1 MKIQIKIKKTNG
13 SLEALRFR
21 VRDGRSVELYYSA
34 KEMIDIRELARC
46 YDCTETDSQIICNLQ
61 EKSGVR
67 RINEELRDTIKNYT
81 EKIEKVYS
89 EIKGNAA
96 LLNSKA
102 LKERVEAEINGTQ
115 LKKNDDVLEVRYESY
130 IESQHDNGLLSDGRY
145 RHYQVSLR
153 ELKRFLII
161 NKMTSITCKE
171 FDGAQLLQLRTFLI
185 NEYKYVSNHRPL
197 YAEMDERQI
206 PSAPRSQNTIA
217 SKMKFYRTFF
227 NYLCESG
234 EIDRSPF
241 SAVGSN
247 NRKQIM
253 REKYDD
259 PVFLTTEEL
268 QKIHDAELPE
278 DLKEVRDCFLLHCQ
292 LGCRIEDYK
301 ALSLRNVKVSN
312 EGFAY
317 VEYMP
322 SKTAKENAMVVQTP
336 LMKSGLKTVKKY
348 GFSFPCLRNLWG
360 KSGYNHQIKEIV
372 RLSGIEREVTVTVGG
387 MKSKKICDLAS
398 TKFARKTFVSAMQQV
413 QIDDFA
419 AGLHSNKSDA
429 VYRYGNASNIL
440 ENRYVLMCTAFNE
453 KPYKTD
459 SNLSL

>member
-1 MKIQIKIKKTNG
+1 MKIQIKVKKTNG

-21 VRDGRSVELYYSA
+21 VRDGRNVELYYSTS
-34 KEMIDIRELARC
+34 EMIDVKELARC
-46 YDCTETDSQIICNLQ
+46 YETNETDTQIICNLQ
-61 EKSGVR
+61 KKSGVR
-67 RINEELRDTIKNYT
+67 RINEELQETIDKYVRA
-81 EKIEKVYS
+81 IEKVYD

-96 LLNSKA
+96 LLNSKT
-102 LKERVEAEINGTQ
+102 LKERVLAEINGTQ
-115 LKKNDDVLEVRYESY
+115 LKKVDDVLETRYKSY

-145 RHYQVSLR
+145 SHYQVSLR

-161 NKMTSITCKE
+161 NKITSCTCKE
-171 FDGAQLLQLRTFLI
+171 FDGELLLRLRTFLI

-206 PSAPRSQNTIA
+206 PSAPRTQNTIA

-227 NYLCESG
+227 NYLFESG

-241 SAVGSN
+241 SAVGAN

-253 REKYDD
+253 KEHYDD
-259 PVFLTTEEL
+259 PIFLTTDEL

-278 DLKEVRDCFLLHCQ
+278 DLQEVRDCFLLHCQ

-301 ALSLRNVKVSN
+301 ALSLRNIKVSD

-336 LMKSGLKTVKKY
+336 LMRSGLETVKKY
-348 GFSFPCLRNLWG
+348 GFIFPSLKNLWG
-360 KSGYNHQIKEIV
+360 THGFNRKIKEVV
-372 RLSGIEREVTVTVGG
+372 RLSKIEREVTVTVGG
-387 MKSKKICDLAS
+387 MESRKIHELCS
-398 TKFARKTFVSAMQQV
+398 TKIARKTFVSALQQV
-413 QIDDFA
+413 QIDDYA

-429 VYRYGNASNIL
+429 VHRYGDASNIL
-440 ENRYVLMCTAFNE
+440 GNRFVLMCSAFNE

-459 SNLSL
+459 SNLTL

>member
-13 SLEALRFR
+13 SLEYLRFR
-21 VRDGRSVELYYSA
+21 VRNGRSVELYYST

-46 YDCTETDSQIICNLQ
+46 YDCTETDTQIICNL
-61 EKSGVR
+61 KKKDGVR
-67 RINEELRDTIKNYT
+67 RLNEELSDTIDNYT
-81 EKIEKVYS
+81 NAINKVWS
-89 EIKGNAA
+89 EIQDNTA
-96 LLNSKA
+96 LLNSQA
-102 LKERVEAEINGTQ
+102 LKERVNAEINGTQ
-115 LKKNDDVLEVRYESY
+115 IKKCDDVLEARYDSY
-130 IESQHDNGLLSDGRY
+130 IKSQHENGLLSDGRY
-145 RHYQVSLR
+145 RHYLVSSR
-153 ELKRFLII
+153 ELKRFLTIY
-161 NKMTSITCKE
+161 KMTSCTCKE
-171 FDGAQLLQLRTFLI
+171 FDGNQLLRLRTFLV
-185 NEYKYVSNHRPL
+185 NEYKYVNNHRAL
-197 YAEMDERQI
+197 YAMMDERQI

-227 NYLCESG
+227 NYLYESG

-241 SAVGSN
+241 SAIGSN

-301 ALSLRNVKVSN
+301 ALSLRNVKVSD
-312 EGFAY
+312 EGFSY
-317 VEYMP
+317 VEYLP
-322 SKTAKENAMVVQTP
+322 LKTAKENAMVVQTP

-398 TKFARKTFVSAMQQV
+398 TKIARKTFVSAMQQV
-413 QIDDFA
+413 QIDDYA

-429 VYRYGNASNIL
+429 VHRYGDASNIL
-440 ENRYVLMCTAFNE
+440 GNRFVLMCSAFNE

-459 SNLSL
+459 SNLTL